1 MFKREK
7 AWSEKSMG
15 KTITGAKR
23 PVFVCYHAI
32 LYFLCV
38 QLNKAFCEIII
49 KCFIEG
55 NKNEWKRGG
64 KLFNFYF

>member
-1 MFKREK
+1 MERKVYGQNDYRGET
-7 AWSEKSMG
+7 SGIRMLP
-15 KTITGAKR
+15 R
-23 PVFVCYHAI
+23 HFV
-32 LYFLCV
+32 FLCV